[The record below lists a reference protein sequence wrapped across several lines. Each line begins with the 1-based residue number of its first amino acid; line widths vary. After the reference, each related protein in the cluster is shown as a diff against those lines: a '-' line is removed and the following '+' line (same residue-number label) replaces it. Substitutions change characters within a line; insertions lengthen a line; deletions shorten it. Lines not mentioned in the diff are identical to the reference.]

1 MSRGWDK
8 DDFFFQDVIMTMREA
23 SNRVS
28 QYQKDTTP
36 YLDVS

>member
-1 MSRGWDK
+1 MSRDWDK
-8 DDFFFQDVIMTMREA
+8 DDFFFKDVMTMREA

-28 QYQKDTTP
+28 QYQKDTAP